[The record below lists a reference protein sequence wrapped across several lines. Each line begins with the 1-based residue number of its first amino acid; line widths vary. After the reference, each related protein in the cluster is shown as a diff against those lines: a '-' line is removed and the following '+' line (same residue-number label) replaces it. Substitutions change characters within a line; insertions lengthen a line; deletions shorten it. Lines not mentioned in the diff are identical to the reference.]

1 MVVSKQFI
9 RNSVLQ
15 EFKEINGKDILNILQ
30 EYYQVHDS
38 MKHLDT
44 LMEND
49 AKKSFVNRSELIC
62 RIVRKHYGLPEQTN
76 VKFYPKN
83 EIDNEINKRIRD
95 MVKRRENLQPSKKSE
110 TRIRR
115 KILKSSLIIPKTL
128 TKKQLEIEIQKRCK
142 LTGLTKEELERKLYC
157 VYFKIQVK

>member
-1 MVVSKQFI
+1 MVQFI

-15 EFKEINGKDILNILQ
+15 EFRDLNEIDILNILK
-30 EYYQVHDS
+30 EYYNVNDS
-38 MKHLDT
+38 VKHLDK

-62 RIVRKHYGLPEQTN
+62 RIVRKHYGVPEPIN
-76 VKFYPKN
+76 VKFYPES
-83 EIDNEINKRIRD
+83 EIDNEINRRIGD

-115 KILKSSLIIPKTL
+115 QILKSSLIIPKTL
-128 TKKQLEIEIQKRCK
+128 TKKQLESEIQKRCK
-142 LTGLTKEELERKLYC
+142 LTDLTKEELERKLYC
-157 VYFKIQVK
+157 VYFKIRVK